1 VTSSTSTALDVAIE
15 ALAHIRGFTHPKEIM
30 RHGPLRIYRDAPG
43 MKGPA
48 RTEELF
54 SYGASANELLVA
66 VKDYAP
72 RGKYFLEPLLNPG
85 DDGEAMKQALK
96 AAGYR
101 LARTEPFFACALNT
115 PQQPDDAW
123 QVKRVAS
130 FDEAKRV
137 GLEALNQRGRPMLP
151 EHFTSPRPLARMY
164 YVEVDGKAVAA
175 VTSVQPRQDATWV
188 HNLGTRVEY
197 RRRGIATALMR
208 HMLADDAHYSA
219 KHSVL
224 LASHTGA
231 LLYPQL
237 GYKQIGLLHIY
248 NPPKN

>member
-1 VTSSTSTALDVAIE
+1 MIRASTALDVAIE
-15 ALAHIRGFTHPKEIM
+15 ALTHVRGFAHPKEIV
-30 RHGPLRIYRDAPG
+30 RHGLLRIYRDAPG

-54 SYGASANELLVA
+54 SYGASADELLAA
-66 VKDYAP
+66 VEDYAP
-72 RGKYFLEPLLNPG
+72 RGKYALEPLLDRG

-101 LARTEPFFACALNT
+101 LARTEPFFACVLTAH
-115 PQQPDDAW
+115 QQLDDAW
-123 QVKRVAS
+123 QVKRAAS

-151 EHFTSPRPLARMY
+151 EHFTPRPLARMY

-175 VTSVQPRQDATWV
+175 VTSVQTRTDATWV
-188 HNLGTRVEY
+188 HNLGTRTEY

-208 HMLADDAHYSA
+208 HMLADDAHCGA

-224 LASHTGA
+224 LASHTGV

-237 GYKQIGLLHIY
+237 GYKPIGLLHIY